1 MRAGGEVKDE
11 CFGKSRGE
19 EAVRVKER
27 DFTPQALKRK
37 KIWGEVVVRRD
48 EHPVSNA
55 SRIS

>member
-1 MRAGGEVKDE
+1 MKDE